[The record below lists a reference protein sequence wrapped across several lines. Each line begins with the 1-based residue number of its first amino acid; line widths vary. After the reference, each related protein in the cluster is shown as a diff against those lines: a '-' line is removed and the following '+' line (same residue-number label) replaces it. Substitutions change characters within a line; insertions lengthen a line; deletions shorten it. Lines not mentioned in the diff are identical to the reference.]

1 MATIRSLLWDNT
13 VPTSLA
19 SKMRAARSTHLR
31 KMIDKVHGRKGRCSV
46 VDVGGDRGYWDIFG
60 ESYLRSRNV
69 SVVLANL
76 KFSGDSDASDG
87 IFRYMGADARALDTI
102 EDKQF
107 DISHS
112 NSLIEHV
119 GSWKDK
125 KSTADETRRVAHL
138 YYVQTPNY
146 WFPIEPHFLMPGFHY
161 LPKQARISLI
171 RKKKRGW
178 IDKAETYSEA
188 AEVVEGCDLLSATE
202 MHTLFPD
209 ATILRERFMMLTK
222 SLIAIG
228 GRMEA

>member
-1 MATIRSLLWDNT
+1 MPTVRKLIWDNT

-19 SKMRAARSTHLR
+19 SRMRAARSKYLRDMIDEVYLR
-31 KMIDKVHGRKGRCSV
+31 KGSCSIL
-46 VDVGGDRGYWDIFG
+46 DIGGDQDYWKIFG
-60 ESYLRSRNV
+60 ESYLRSKKV
-69 SVVLANL
+69 TVVLANL
-76 KFSGDSDASDG
+76 KFDGDKDMGDG
-87 IFRYMGADARALDTI
+87 IFRRMGADARDLSSFC
-102 EDKQF
+102 DKQF

-125 KSTADETRRVAHL
+125 KSTAEETIRVARL

-146 WFPIEPHFLMPGFHY
+146 WFPVEPHFLMPGFHF
-161 LPKQARISLI
+161 LPKQTRIALI

-178 IDKAETYSEA
+178 IEKAESYSDA

-202 MHTLFPD
+202 MKVLFPD
-209 ATILRERFMMLTK
+209 AMIIPERFMLFTK

-228 GRMEA
+228 GKLEA

>member
-1 MATIRSLLWDNT
+1 MPTVRSMLWDNT

-19 SKMRAARSTHLR
+19 SRMRAARSRYLR
-31 KMIDKVHGRKGRCSV
+31 DMIDEVHLHKGRCTI

-60 ESYLRSRNV
+60 ENYLRSKNV
-69 SVVLANL
+69 SIVLANL
-76 KFSGDSDASDG
+76 KFNGNGTARDG
-87 IFRYMGADARALDTI
+87 IFSYIGADARALDDF

-107 DISHS
+107 DIAHS

-125 KSTADETRRVAHL
+125 KSAADETRRIAQL

-146 WFPIEPHFLMPGFHY
+146 WFPVEPHFLIPGFQF
-161 LPKQARISLI
+161 LPKQARIALI

-178 IDKAETYSEA
+178 IDKAENYSDA
-188 AEVVEGCDLLSATE
+188 AEVVEGCDLLTTTE
-202 MHTLFPD
+202 MKTLFPD
-209 ATILRERFMMLTK
+209 AVIIPERFMLLTK